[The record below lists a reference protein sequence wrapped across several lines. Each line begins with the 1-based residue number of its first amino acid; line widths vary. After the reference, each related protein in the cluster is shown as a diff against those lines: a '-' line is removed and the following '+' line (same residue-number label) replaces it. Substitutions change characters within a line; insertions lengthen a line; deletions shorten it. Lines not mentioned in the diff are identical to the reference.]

1 MAAPALS
8 EEECRRRI
16 EAVEECLQE
25 GFPAQKGV
33 VAEPTAIGEA
43 SRRMNVN
50 ESAFRK
56 SLGRAK
62 SLYGLEP
69 DWTLYRPRRAAAPFT
84 LDSLPDDGEPDAR
97 TLIAQLTARH
107 AQRKMVSDASRLR
120 EVSVHHDGPIGVAFF
135 GDPHVDD
142 PGCAWGDLE
151 RDVTLCRE
159 TPGVLAV
166 NVGDM
171 SNNWVGR
178 LVRLYADQEITAKQ
192 SLVLIEWLMTSLPWL
207 LTIKGNHDV
216 WNTEKGDPADY
227 IHRIAPGLLAD
238 ADARMRITLPG
249 GAAFTMH
256 VRHDFPGNSQFSPGH
271 ALVRET
277 LFGYRDHILACG
289 HRHHTGYIPFWHNDP
304 ARLCHGFRVGAYKDM
319 DHYARDKG
327 LRECNWARSMGAV
340 IDPDHAADPVRFVKP
355 FFSLAEMAEYLTW
368 RREKWSLGY
377 RKAA

>member
-1 MAAPALS
+1 MSARSLRR
-8 EEECRRRI
+8 EEAERRI
-16 EAVEECLQE
+16 EAVNECLAE
-25 GFPAQKGV
+25 GFAKKQIPGICNRTAS
-33 VAEPTAIGEA
+33 AEAA
-43 SRRMNVN
+43 SRMGISY
-50 ESAFRK
+50 SAFAQ
-56 SLGRAK
+56 SLPRIK
-62 SLYGLEP
+62 ELHGLEP
-69 DWTLYRPRRAAAPFT
+69 DWTLSKSRRAAFT
-84 LDSLPDDGEPDAR
+84 LEALPDDGEPDAE

-107 AQRKMVSDASRLR
+107 AQRKLISDASKLR
-120 EVSVHHDGPIGVAFF
+120 EVRVHQDGPVGVAFF

-151 RDVTLCRE
+151 RDVSICRE
-159 TPGVLAV
+159 TPGILAV
-166 NVGDM
+166 NVGDA

-178 LVRLYADQEITAKQ
+178 LVRLYADQEVTNKQ

-216 WNTEKGDPADY
+216 WNTEKGDPADF
-227 IHRIAPGLLAD
+227 IHRTAPGILAD
-238 ADARMRITLPG
+238 ADSRMRISLPG
-249 GAAFTMH
+249 GASFTMH

-277 LFGYRDHILACG
+277 LFGFRDHILACG

-304 ARLCHGFRVGAYKDM
+304 PRLCHGFRVGAYKDF

-340 IDPDHAADPVRFVKP
+340 VDPEHAGDPVRYIKP

-377 RKAA
+377 SAAA